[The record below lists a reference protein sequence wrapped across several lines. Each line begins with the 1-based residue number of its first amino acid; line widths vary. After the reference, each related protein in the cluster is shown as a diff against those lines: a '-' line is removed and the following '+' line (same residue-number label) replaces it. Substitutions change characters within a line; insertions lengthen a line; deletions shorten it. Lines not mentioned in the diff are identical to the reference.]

1 VETALDDCQLPEH
14 LALRICGF
22 DLGGGRT
29 LGTVRVRDLRR
40 EHAEALVIGMKRAG
54 YAPATTALSYGLFS
68 QLCDRGVS
76 RRLLAAHPVDREF
89 YKKVLK
95 PHLKTSDE
103 DADPKALTEAE
114 TTHFLTIARQ
124 HSRLYPLY
132 ATGFTTGCRSVELL
146 ALQLTDDQVNLVAG
160 ERIRQLQ
167 VARTLTKGRTKH
179 PTTGPTKS
187 GKTRYV
193 DIGTDLGH
201 LLDRLKAQRPA
212 EALRHGWRPIPPW
225 VFTTSK
231 GTPFGQTTP
240 REEFVRLLHLAG
252 LDGRGFTLHSMRHTF
267 ASLHILRGCD
277 PKWLQ
282 QQMGHA
288 TIGITYDIYG
298 NWFRRTDQAAA
309 SALGAAL
316 LGNHLATRAPAE

>member
-1 VETALDDCQLPEH
+1 LLP
-14 LALRICGF
+14 
-22 DLGGGRT
+22 
-29 LGTVRVRDLRR
+29 
-40 EHAEALVIGMKRAG
+40 
-54 YAPATTALSYGLFS
+54 
-68 QLCDRGVS
+68 
-76 RRLLAAHPVDREF
+76 AHPVDREF

-114 TTHFLTIARQ
+114 TTHFLAIARQ

-132 ATGFTTGCRSVELL
+132 ATGFTTGCRIGELL
-146 ALQLTDDQVNLVAG
+146 ALPLADDQVNLVAG
-160 ERIRQLQ
+160 QRIRQLQ
-167 VARTLTKGRTKH
+167 VAPTLTKGRTKH
-179 PTTGPTKS
+179 PTTGPTNS

-240 REEFVRLLHLAG
+240 R
-252 LDGRGFTLHSMRHTF
+252 
-267 ASLHILRGCD
+267 
-277 PKWLQ
+277 
-282 QQMGHA
+282 
-288 TIGITYDIYG
+288 
-298 NWFRRTDQAAA
+298 
-309 SALGAAL
+309 
-316 LGNHLATRAPAE
+316 